1 MLGSVQVRALCVG
14 QVLRGAMGAS
24 RFPMFS
30 EYIESNTDKNTDTGF
45 YMGEEE
51 SLNKSLRCS
60 H

>member
-1 MLGSVQVRALCVG
+1 
-14 QVLRGAMGAS
+14 MGAS

-51 SLNKSLRCS
+51 PLNKSLYCS
-60 H
+60 Q